1 MKFGTEVSNTSTSS
15 VNRGIKM
22 DIDNLNKSTCEEI
35 FGGELDVTK
44 EFEVEKPQAWQYR
57 DCLVEMAAKKDK
69 MIRRRLRKRS

>member
-1 MKFGTEVSNTSTSS
+1 
-15 VNRGIKM
+15 M

-69 MIRRRLRKRS
+69 MIRRRLRKRSWKRRGREPPRNGEIGGGSD